1 VGTDGTTVGCT
12 RISGGV
18 VGSISV
24 EQFLEHLEQV
34 LASAHA
40 GSLAL
45 VEQDGEPVL
54 MVVPMGARLDNA
66 AMRLELAVSLFDLGR
81 IGVGVAARIAGLAIG
96 EFIDELGRR
105 RIPVVRT
112 TAEDLERE
120 LAAFGD

>member
-1 VGTDGTTVGCT
+1 MGTDGTTVGCT
-12 RISGGV
+12 RISGRV

-24 EQFLEHLEQV
+24 EQFLEHPEQV

-40 GSLAL
+40 GSIAL